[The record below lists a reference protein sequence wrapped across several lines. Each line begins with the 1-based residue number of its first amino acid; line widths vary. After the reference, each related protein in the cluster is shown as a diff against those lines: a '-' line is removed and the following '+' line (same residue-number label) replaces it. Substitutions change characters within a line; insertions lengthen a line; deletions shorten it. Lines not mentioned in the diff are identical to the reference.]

1 MGTAASARR
10 AQEPAARPVAQ
21 ESVVRWRRVVVYTLL
36 AYGIAWSFWASVM
49 PEALHALVVWR
60 TPKVYHGGDYAAFG
74 MFAPAA
80 AALIMRL
87 FVSRE
92 GLRGSFGPLRRWR
105 YLLIAVVLPIG
116 LVLATVG
123 ISVAVGLG
131 EFHTGTEKPFWF
143 LLLVLL
149 VVGTPVSAVLAL
161 GEEYGWRGYLLRELL
176 PLGQV
181 KASVIV
187 ALIWAPWHLPLL
199 LVGLNYPDK
208 DPLRVLIAMTV
219 LGIGLSLLLTRLFV
233 AAGGSVL
240 VAALL
245 HGSLNAYGDRL
256 SDSRH
261 LSGDPF
267 VVSVG
272 GAIGVA
278 VLAVV
283 VLVAYLWRRKTAV
296 KGGDPQ
302 LI

>member
-10 AQEPAARPVAQ
+10 AQEPAARPVVQ
-21 ESVVRWRRVVVYTLL
+21 KDVVRWRRVVIYTVL
-36 AYGIAWSFWASVM
+36 AYGIAWSFWASVV
-49 PEALHALVVWR
+49 PEALHALVAWR
-60 TPKVYHGGDYAAFG
+60 TPKVYRGGDYAAFG

-87 FVSRE
+87 VVSRE

-105 YLLIAVVLPIG
+105 YSLIAVVLPIG

-123 ISVAVGLG
+123 ISVTVGLG
-131 EFHTGTEKPFWF
+131 EFHAGTEKPFWF

-261 LSGDPF
+261 LSGNPF

-283 VLVAYLWRRKTAV
+283 VVVAYLWRRKTAA
-296 KGGDPQ
+296 KD
-302 LI
+302 